1 MPDEPTEGALF
12 EDPRVPEGTVVVNDR
27 CVVRTREGHRV
38 VIVAGVS
45 LASYA
50 VGDRMSEAHAIASLV
65 EQGWASQVEVARAF
79 GCASRTVRRLLRRF
93 EEHGL
98 VGLGRGGGFPKGHAR
113 LGAGRVRLVQ
123 QMKAQGESNCSI
135 AARLHVTENAVRKL
149 VCRLG
154 WTKPSAEQQTLPGFE
169 EGAHPSLSG
178 SDDDAPLPTTSDRD
192 PADRTGDRLDAY
204 LGMLV
209 DAAPLFRPGTRVPRA
224 GVLLAIP
231 AILRTGVLRSARKVY
246 GSIGPAFYGLRTA
259 ILALVLL
266 ALLRIKRP
274 EALKEHAPADLGRI
288 LGLDRA
294 PEVKTVRRKLTRL
307 TNLVKMIAYQVESD
321 LVHAIAPHYRRSDD
335 EGRTLIQTVL
345 ASAAGHPSL
354 VRADR
359 WTRSVD
365 SSLAE
370 RHRRSAHDGRGGRPT
385 LRVRGEPDRLV
396 RAGPGGG
403 GRAASRS
410 RRRAP
415 APLGRRPG
423 PASA

>member
-178 SDDDAPLPTTSDRD
+178 SDDD
-192 PADRTGDRLDAY
+192 
-204 LGMLV
+204 
-209 DAAPLFRPGTRVPRA
+209 APLFRPGTRVPRA